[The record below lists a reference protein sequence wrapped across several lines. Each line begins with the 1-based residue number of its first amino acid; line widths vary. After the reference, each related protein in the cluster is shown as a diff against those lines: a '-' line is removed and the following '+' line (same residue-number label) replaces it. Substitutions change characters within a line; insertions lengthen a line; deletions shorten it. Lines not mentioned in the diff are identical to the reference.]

1 MNSTEFKYRPLWN
14 LLLIVSGAVLFSFGI
29 KAVVIEQQFITGG
42 LYGIGLL
49 IYYSTQAFSPE
60 FWYLLLNIPLF
71 AVSWFFVSR
80 RFFLYSL
87 CAALLITLSSY
98 LIHYDLK
105 IHDQF
110 YAAIAAGF
118 LCGAGSG
125 LILRSLGSGGGLD
138 VVAVILNQKFNIGIG
153 RLYLIF
159 NSILFVFFLI
169 RFDIDLVI
177 ASLIVVF
184 ISSISIDYLLAM
196 FSQRKIVMIISH
208 KNQEIAGIILENLK
222 QGATFIKARGAYRKQ
237 DREILMAI
245 TNNIMLKRME
255 EAVFT
260 IDPDALFIVENT
272 FNVLGSTFGRRKIY

>member
-1 MNSTEFKYRPLWN
+1 MDSTEFRYRPLYN
-14 LLLIVSGAVLFSFGI
+14 LMLITAGAVLFSFGA
-29 KAVVIEQQFITGG
+29 KAVVIQQNFITSG

-49 IYYSTQAFSPE
+49 IHYSHPAFSPE
-60 FWYLLLNIPLF
+60 FWFMLLNIPLF
-71 AVSWFFVSR
+71 VISWFLISR
-80 RFFLYSL
+80 RFFFYSL
-87 CAALLITLSSY
+87 YAALLITISSY
-98 LIHYDLK
+98 LISYNLK
-105 IHDQF
+105 IHDQL
-110 YAAIAAGF
+110 YAAIAGGF

-138 VVAVILNQKFNIGIG
+138 VIAVILNQRFNFGIG
-153 RLYLIF
+153 RFYLIF

-169 RFDIDLVI
+169 RFEIDLVI

-184 ISSISIDYLLAM
+184 ISSVSIDYMLAM
-196 FSQRKIVMIISH
+196 FSQRKIVMIISD
-208 KNQEIAGIILENLK
+208 KNEEIARIILENLK
-222 QGATFIKARGAYRKQ
+222 QGATYIKARGAYKNQ

-260 IDPDALFIVENT
+260 IDANALFIVENT